1 MQKPAHSV
9 PGTVLAGADG
19 TCVYTV
25 VTVKTEHGE
34 LTATVCTPRALL
46 SSAVANDL
54 SDGEMALLVVLNAG
68 VPGHLRGGLSQ
79 GFQVRGLVG
88 IRSERAAAVHLRS
101 QSPHCRVEQET
112 LRKRFDELS
121 RHNASCHYD
130 ERGRVISGSLHLVL
144 SHELARAAAER
155 VEQERQAELAQTGNM
170 LNLQIQGSAVERAAE
185 AGSNRRL
192 HRSDQLLTRVKKGPG
207 KKAQRIEVGGVVLRS
222 LSKDVLALHRAD
234 FVHVVLGLPVVWGL
248 HLPDAESGQ
257 MFATLSRFD
266 KKRKNEESEEE
277 VGMESAEQVSHWRQV
292 FAAARLMQCC
302 VRVLDCSI
310 FA

>member
-1 MQKPAHSV
+1 M

-207 KKAQRIEVGGVVLRS
+207 KKAQRIVVGGVVLQS

-234 FVHVVLGLPVVWGL
+234 FVHI
-248 HLPDAESGQ
+248 SFQ
-257 MFATLSRFD
+257 
-266 KKRKNEESEEE
+266 
-277 VGMESAEQVSHWRQV
+277 
-292 FAAARLMQCC
+292 
-302 VRVLDCSI
+302 LDN
-310 FA
+310 

>member
-207 KKAQRIEVGGVVLRS
+207 IARSVVSARCYLAHGPSPSNSTTERS
-222 LSKDVLALHRAD
+222 LQASSKAVVTRLAHCFSASHSHIRAETRCSRER
-234 FVHVVLGLPVVWGL
+234 LPA
-248 HLPDAESGQ
+248 HAAKSHSG
-257 MFATLSRFD
+257 A
-266 KKRKNEESEEE
+266 
-277 VGMESAEQVSHWRQV
+277 
-292 FAAARLMQCC
+292 
-302 VRVLDCSI
+302 
-310 FA
+310 

>member
-1 MQKPAHSV
+1 M
-9 PGTVLAGADG
+9 LAGADG

-144 SHELARAAAER
+144 SHGP
-155 VEQERQAELAQTGNM
+155 V
-170 LNLQIQGSAVERAAE
+170 
-185 AGSNRRL
+185 L
-192 HRSDQLLTRVKKGPG
+192 H
-207 KKAQRIEVGGVVLRS
+207 
-222 LSKDVLALHRAD
+222 ALPPR
-234 FVHVVLGLPVVWGL
+234 
-248 HLPDAESGQ
+248 
-257 MFATLSRFD
+257 T
-266 KKRKNEESEEE
+266 
-277 VGMESAEQVSHWRQV
+277 
-292 FAAARLMQCC
+292 
-302 VRVLDCSI
+302 
-310 FA
+310 

>member
-185 AGSNRRL
+185 ALGS
-192 HRSDQLLTRVKKGPG
+192 DP
-207 KKAQRIEVGGVVLRS
+207 
-222 LSKDVLALHRAD
+222 
-234 FVHVVLGLPVVWGL
+234 
-248 HLPDAESGQ
+248 PD
-257 MFATLSRFD
+257 D
-266 KKRKNEESEEE
+266 
-277 VGMESAEQVSHWRQV
+277 
-292 FAAARLMQCC
+292 
-302 VRVLDCSI
+302 RVLDLPHVPIARSVVSARCYLAHGPSPSNSTTERSLQASSKAVVTRLAHCFSASHSHIRAETRCSRERLP
-310 FA
+310 AHAAKSHSGA

>member
-25 VTVKTEHGE
+25 VTVKTEPGE

-185 AGSNRRL
+185 AGSRALSAGGPLAALIRDSESVHAGAGRVNSGIMACYGLKRWIKIAL
-192 HRSDQLLTRVKKGPG
+192 MSYTCQNYVVRSKSWQFRP
-207 KKAQRIEVGGVVLRS
+207 
-222 LSKDVLALHRAD
+222 
-234 FVHVVLGLPVVWGL
+234 W
-248 HLPDAESGQ
+248 
-257 MFATLSRFD
+257 TLSLTAHTHVD
-266 KKRKNEESEEE
+266 ALSQI
-277 VGMESAEQVSHWRQV
+277 A
-292 FAAARLMQCC
+292 
-302 VRVLDCSI
+302 
-310 FA
+310 